1 MATLVTNARSPFYY
15 FKFRIGEKQISRR
28 IDPPIEHSPKAG
40 SSSESRIQA
49 NRNRQQ
55 AQALADK
62 AEEIALFAS
71 GGADPIKVRNFLAS
85 VVEEVTGKSIRPDS
99 TRKIYS
105 DWLERERKKGK
116 NPQTLANYEARIE
129 RFLDWIKEKAD
140 QPADA
145 LTLTETQAF
154 YDLRAK
160 TISPITVKKEF
171 EVLQVAFTVAVKKG
185 LISFNPW
192 AGIERVKQ
200 FRKKGHGARKA
211 FTQEQVKKLLAHAD
225 NEMAGLIYCQAYAGL
240 RLGDASRLKWSS
252 VDFEG
257 AGGVGVISF
266 IPEKDSFQREHHEPL
281 HPALKAFLVALKKKA
296 GKGEEHVFP
305 DLATR
310 QISGNRGLSRMFKQV
325 MAKAGISCEWQ
336 NGHGEEGKRVASLS
350 NHSLR
355 YFFLSQLRESGV
367 QMENRMDLVGHSNEA
382 VHRGYSAVEI
392 KVLSKE
398 LSKVKAVPPP
408 PLVS

>member
-1 MATLVTNARSPFYY
+1 MATLVTNSRSPFFY

-40 SSSESRIQA
+40 SSAESRIQA

-55 AQALADK
+55 AQSLADK
-62 AEEIALFAS
+62 AEEIALLAS

-85 VVEEVTGKSIRPDS
+85 VVEEVAGKSIRPDS
-99 TRKIYS
+99 TRKIYFN
-105 DWLERERKKGK
+105 WLEREQKKGK
-116 NPQTLANYEARIE
+116 NPETLANYEARIR
-129 RFLDWIKEKAD
+129 RFLDWLGKRAEE
-140 QPADA
+140 PADS

-160 TISPITVKKEF
+160 TVSPTTVKKEF
-171 EVLQVAFTVAVKKG
+171 EVLQIAFSVAVKKG
-185 LISFNPW
+185 LFSFNPW

-200 FRKKGHGARKA
+200 FRRKGQGARKA
-211 FTQEQVKKLLAHAD
+211 FTEEQIRKLLATAEG
-225 NEMAGLIYCQAYAGL
+225 EMAGLIYLQAYAGL
-240 RLGDASRLKWSS
+240 RLGDAKELKWSS

-266 IPEKDSFQREHHEPL
+266 IPDKDSYGKEHHEPL
-281 HPALKAFLVALKKKA
+281 HPNLKAYLLALKKKA
-296 GKGEEHVFP
+296 KKGEQYVFP
-305 DLATR
+305 DLSKR
-310 QISGNRGLSRMFKQV
+310 EISGNRGLSRMFKNV
-325 MAKAGISCEWQ
+325 MREAGISCEWQ
-336 NGHGEEGKRVASLS
+336 KGHGEQGKRVATLS

-367 QMENRMDLVGHSNEA
+367 QMENRMDLIGHQNEA
-382 VHRGYSAVEI
+382 VHRGYSAIEMR
-392 KVLSKE
+392 VLGKE
-398 LSKVKAVPPP
+398 LAKVPAVPAP

>member
-1 MATLVTNARSPFYY
+1 
-15 FKFRIGEKQISRR
+15 
-28 IDPPIEHSPKAG
+28 
-40 SSSESRIQA
+40 
-49 NRNRQQ
+49 
-55 AQALADK
+55 
-62 AEEIALFAS
+62 
-71 GGADPIKVRNFLAS
+71 
-85 VVEEVTGKSIRPDS
+85 
-99 TRKIYS
+99 
-105 DWLERERKKGK
+105 
-116 NPQTLANYEARIE
+116 
-129 RFLDWIKEKAD
+129 
-140 QPADA
+140 
-145 LTLTETQAF
+145 
-154 YDLRAK
+154 
-160 TISPITVKKEF
+160 
-171 EVLQVAFTVAVKKG
+171 
-185 LISFNPW
+185 
-192 AGIERVKQ
+192 
-200 FRKKGHGARKA
+200 
-211 FTQEQVKKLLAHAD
+211 VKKLLAHAD

-281 HPALKAFLVALKKKA
+281 HPALKAFLVALKRKA

-336 NGHGEEGKRVASLS
+336 TGHGEEGKRVASLS